1 MYNTGF
7 GRFSGYTYEN
17 MENDLEL
24 FEKIFPGILSV
35 DSLGKTADE
44 REIYHL
50 TAGRREAQDKI
61 LIFGGIHGREYMTS
75 QLIMEQTAEFLSG
88 VLKGRASAMHSCW
101 KEAPSTSFP
110 WQILT
115 ASPSARWD
123 QEGSGTESLGKRCGR
138 LQKRRADA
146 FPAVLIL
153 PAGRQTQGA

>member
-50 TAGRREAQDKI
+50 TSGRIEAQEQI
-61 LIFGGIHGREYMTS
+61 LIYGGTPGSAYMTT
-75 QLIMEQTAEFLSG
+75 QLILEPAPAFSTG
-88 VLKGRASAMHSCW
+88 V
-101 KEAPSTSFP
+101 P
-110 WQILT
+110 
-115 ASPSARWD
+115 
-123 QEGSGTESLGKRCGR
+123 
-138 LQKRRADA
+138 
-146 FPAVLIL
+146 
-153 PAGRQTQGA
+153 